1 MSHRVPCSCSEEGQW
16 LSHHWVESQSDVY
29 VVAEMRTES
38 ETDIDE
44 NAKIEIRSDTRSDSD
59 VAMASPTARDMLPA
73 DLTKQVVTC
82 K

>member
-1 MSHRVPCSCSEEGQW
+1 M
-16 LSHHWVESQSDVY
+16 
-29 VVAEMRTES
+29 VAEMRTES
-38 ETDIDE
+38 DTETDIDE

-82 K
+82 RWHGRTPHSLRMTKAINH